1 MASGQSTVDT
11 LPCDTLSGLPGA
23 SYPDPDALHPK
34 DEKEAV
40 RAYLTDWSARRFCTH
55 LDEPPQEYQLSAAS
69 WSELDIDPIVESYR
83 EQ

>member
-1 MASGQSTVDT
+1 MASGQSTVHT
-11 LPCDTLSGLPGA
+11 LPCDTLSGPPGA
-23 SYPDPDALHPK
+23 SSLDPDALHPK

-40 RAYLTDWSARRFCTH
+40 RAYLADWPARRFFTL
-55 LDEPPQEYQLSAAS
+55 LDEPPRQYRLSAAS